1 MVRHACYDPTTLPQA
16 GDVVWCNF
24 PYREMPGRPGP
35 KPRPA
40 IVRAVFL
47 NRRTGRSSVEVAFGT
62 SQKADRLYRGEFLVA
77 TPSGM
82 RAAGLDLP
90 SKFDLG
96 RTVRLPWAGAYFT
109 IKPGA
114 DRLIMGSLHPT
125 DTTALQRAARTS
137 AKP

>member
-1 MVRHACYDPTTLPQA
+1 MTHAGYDPTTLPRP

-24 PYREMPGRPGP
+24 PYGEMPGKPGP
-35 KPRPA
+35 KPRSA

-62 SQKADRLYRGEFLVA
+62 SRKTDRLYNGEFLVG

-90 SKFDLG
+90 SKFALG
-96 RTVRLPWAGAYFT
+96 RTVRLPWAAEFFT
-109 IKPGA
+109 IKPGGV
-114 DRLIMGSLHPT
+114 RLVMGSLHPT
-125 DTTALQRAARTS
+125 DVIALRRAARAL